1 MDIKSL
7 EKKVLHNY
15 LKTLN
20 RYNVSNIPVNTYIK
34 KQAVNYRK
42 TL

>member
-1 MDIKSL
+1 MDIKTL
-7 EKKVLHNY
+7 EKKVVHNY

-34 KQAVNYRK
+34 KPYI
-42 TL
+42 T